1 MGKMTEKTDKTNDIV
16 QNAVQKA
23 TEQAYWDWA
32 AAHPNLAA
40 VIDQIVLT
48 ERAAESLR
56 DSREYHL
63 AVAAFHQSRNEL
75 DLFNQLLKFAGPII
89 NSILM

>member
-1 MGKMTEKTDKTNDIV
+1 MAEKTNDV
-16 QNAVQKA
+16 VRNAVQKA

-48 ERAAESLR
+48 ERATESLR
-56 DSREYHL
+56 DSQEYHL
-63 AVAAFHQSRNEL
+63 AVADYYQSRNEL
-75 DLFNQLLKFAGPII
+75 DLFNQLLDLAGPII
-89 NSILM
+89 KSIFM

>member
-1 MGKMTEKTDKTNDIV
+1 MAEMTNKTNDIV

-23 TEQAYWDWA
+23 TKQAYWNWA

-48 ERAAESLR
+48 NRAAESIR

-63 AVAAFHQSRNEL
+63 AVANFYQARNEL
-75 DLFNQLLKFAGPII
+75 DLFNQLLQLAGPII
-89 NSILM
+89 NSMLM